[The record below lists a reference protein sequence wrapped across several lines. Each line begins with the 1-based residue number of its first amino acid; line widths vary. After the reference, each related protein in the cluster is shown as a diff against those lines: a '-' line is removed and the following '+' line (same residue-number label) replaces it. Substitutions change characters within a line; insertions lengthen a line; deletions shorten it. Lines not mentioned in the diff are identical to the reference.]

1 MYCLMETESESV
13 SGSVDN
19 MNVGYELQL
28 VYKAAD
34 PHTYSLDFTEVEI
47 EWFLVD
53 AYGDDV
59 SVGTKTIWNKG
70 DQQVFW
76 GPYPSGPN
84 ADGNMLLGYSFWYP
98 GLDATPP
105 DSRAWKFRLIFHGN
119 IDGDDTYDTSGDM
132 YYQTDITPIPGV
144 TPIIGEE
151 PEVTIN
157 HVYWWRELDHL
168 MVKYTIDGKDGDN
181 IVSTAELTDG
191 NKTCTMESLGGEG
204 SKEVSINAYDYRS
217 MLDSG
222 TVDVTI
228 YYRFSIGGA
237 VKETEYTET
246 CSVEEKTC
254 SLTSENFSVDGTNGS
269 AEIDC
274 DLILDQDGDDPHD
287 YNLEFREIRV
297 FWYYAGDDTPADEQV
312 IWDGSGSYPFSGS
325 GTDFNYSDTINVT
338 PPNTDYRRFSLQFY
352 ATAAGNDP
360 YDGDDEIDLYHDTDI
375 WQLSSNY

>member
-1 MYCLMETESESV
+1 MMYAYLETESESV

-47 EWFLVD
+47 EWFLTDVN
-53 AYGDDV
+53 GDDS

-132 YYQTDITPIPGV
+132 YYQTDKTPIPGV

-151 PEVTIN
+151 PEVTID

-168 MVKYTIDGKDGDN
+168 MVEYTIDGKDGQN
-181 IVSTAELTDG
+181 I
-191 NKTCTMESLGGEG
+191 
-204 SKEVSINAYDYRS
+204 
-217 MLDSG
+217 
-222 TVDVTI
+222 
-228 YYRFSIGGA
+228 
-237 VKETEYTET
+237 
-246 CSVEEKTC
+246 
-254 SLTSENFSVDGTNGS
+254 
-269 AEIDC
+269 
-274 DLILDQDGDDPHD
+274 
-287 YNLEFREIRV
+287 
-297 FWYYAGDDTPADEQV
+297 
-312 IWDGSGSYPFSGS
+312 
-325 GTDFNYSDTINVT
+325 
-338 PPNTDYRRFSLQFY
+338 
-352 ATAAGNDP
+352 
-360 YDGDDEIDLYHDTDI
+360 
-375 WQLSSNY
+375 